1 MPDFLQKSISL
12 QKSIFLRLTL
22 IWKCN
27 FWGTRVK
34 CVIIKWFNNLLSET
48 VDASFNSL
56 LIIKWNGLISFIL
69 SRKFGANF
77 EGASLT
83 YLTSGHCPFPF
94 DKITTSSHKSPQFEG
109 TVAFGQPEFTIL
121 LGKRPTLI
129 FVTGKS
135 RTLYNTPLRTSFYH
149 HNHFVTSQAPFHCMS
164 HYFK

>member
-1 MPDFLQKSISL
+1 MKTNVCIMPDFLQKSISL

-48 VDASFNSL
+48 VSASFNSV

-83 YLTSGHCPFPF
+83 YLTSGTTLSLSIWQNYNKLTQISPIWRHCS
-94 DKITTSSHKSPQFEG
+94 IWTTRIYHS
-109 TVAFGQPEFTIL
+109 TGQ
-121 LGKRPTLI
+121 
-129 FVTGKS
+129 
-135 RTLYNTPLRTSFYH
+135 TSNPNFCY
-149 HNHFVTSQAPFHCMS
+149 Q
-164 HYFK
+164 